1 MIDFRIK
8 KASGLVGHLNIQF
21 VYDKSA
27 DRSQHDMD
35 KFDFLNSIYVKEDS
49 FFLIEHI
56 FFYNESTERT
66 AEQKKYYH
74 WGLNYHDLNSLEI
87 ILQEVIELRES
98 IQQYKTS
105 DTIQKLS
112 FWLTKKLKKILTIRR
127 IRYKCQNKMID
138 YLDEIIDFI
147 KTAIDDKEV
156 KGIWVIGI

>member
-49 FFLIEHI
+49 FFLIEPI
-56 FFYNESTERT
+56 FFYNESTQRT
-66 AEQKKYYH
+66 AEQQKYYH
-74 WGLNYHDLNSLEI
+74 WGLNYHDLNSLKV

-98 IQQYKTS
+98 IQQYRTS

-112 FWLTKKLKKILTIRR
+112 FWLTKELKKILTIRR
-127 IRYKCQNKMID
+127 IRYKYQNKMIA
-138 YLDEIIDFI
+138 YLNEISSFI
-147 KTAIDDKEV
+147 EVALDDKDI